1 MRRYFYHVINHFN
14 DTQYL
19 CIARVHV
26 SSSSYTPR
34 CHVMRAGFFSYST
47 SLCQCTTVYCGPKRD
62 RTDDLLNANQAL
74 SQLSY
79 GPILSLGRLIALWWA
94 RVDLNHRPHAYQ
106 ACALTSWA
114 TGPLF
119 CVSPTSKAGELG
131 GVSKSSRPSV
141 CSVSLCQSATSLQEE
156 IHSKQKTQSFN

>member
-1 MRRYFYHVINHFN
+1 MSLNLIN
-14 DTQYL
+14 DTQYLL

-26 SSSSYTPR
+26 SSSSYTAIH
-34 CHVMRAGFFSYST
+34 HVMRAGVSWYST
-47 SLCQCTTVYCGPKRD
+47 SQCQCTSFFFFCGPKRD

-106 ACALTSWA
+106 ACALTS
-114 TGPLF
+114 
-119 CVSPTSKAGELG
+119 
-131 GVSKSSRPSV
+131 
-141 CSVSLCQSATSLQEE
+141 
-156 IHSKQKTQSFN
+156 